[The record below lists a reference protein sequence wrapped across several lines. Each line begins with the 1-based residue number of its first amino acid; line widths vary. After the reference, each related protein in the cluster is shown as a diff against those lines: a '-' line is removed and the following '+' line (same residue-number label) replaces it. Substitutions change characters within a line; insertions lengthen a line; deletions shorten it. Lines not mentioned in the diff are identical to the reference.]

1 MLGYKMKKTS
11 ILFLLFF
18 IFFSSHLS
26 AQNYLTAGL
35 NIDFDFNCNKEVID
49 EIGVVI
55 PKPGM
60 YLGCNIFKEDTKI
73 GFHFDGKII
82 FSHNKEQFCLGFASL
97 LAPSFLFLLGN
108 EKGFIISPGIS
119 FGFLL
124 GGTNE
129 NTNKKSTIG
138 QAYAGIGS
146 NITYFFTSGFS
157 IGVNL
162 NYYPFMF
169 VHQSIKE
176 NDMSRKFEKIEN
188 SFSIGISIG
197 YTNWF

>member
-1 MLGYKMKKTS
+1 MKKTS
-11 ILFLLFF
+11 ILLLLFF

-82 FSHNKEQFCLGFASL
+82 FSHNKEQFCLGFTSL

-108 EKGFIISPGIS
+108 EKGFIISPDREFHS
-119 FGFLL
+119 DFFLA
-124 GGTNE
+124 E
-129 NTNKKSTIG
+129 QMKIQIKKAQSNKRM
-138 QAYAGIGS
+138 
-146 NITYFFTSGFS
+146 
-157 IGVNL
+157 
-162 NYYPFMF
+162 P
-169 VHQSIKE
+169 E
-176 NDMSRKFEKIEN
+176 
-188 SFSIGISIG
+188 
-197 YTNWF
+197 

>member
-1 MLGYKMKKTS
+1 M
-11 ILFLLFF
+11 FF
-18 IFFSSHLS
+18 IFFSTYLS

-82 FSHNKEQFCLGFASL
+82 FSHNKEQFSLGFASL

-108 EKGFIISPGIS
+108 EKGFIIAPGIS

-129 NTNKKSTIG
+129 DTNKKSTIG

-157 IGVNL
+157 IGLNL
-162 NYYPFMF
+162 NYYPLMF
-169 VHQSIKE
+169 VHQSVKE

-188 SFSIGISIG
+188 SFSTGISIG